1 LLINLFCVFHRFY
14 LSFKRCLL
22 YFYKTNQR
30 SSYNNNI
37 KEVCPT
43 IYFKSNLLLIMKA
56 KLLRVLLLVA
66 IVFTMNSCSSDSSE
80 NTSTSA
86 STQKAMTYT
95 YNSGEIETMALIN
108 AYRVSIGLN
117 ELKEINHISY
127 KSEEHDHYM
136 IANNVVNHNDFVSR
150 SENIMEVLGAKSV
163 SENIAYNYNSPQAAL
178 DAWLKSASHKA
189 NIEGNFTHFG
199 LSIRVNADGKK
210 YYTNIFAKI

>member
-1 LLINLFCVFHRFY
+1 MTYIYETIN
-14 LSFKRCLL
+14 
-22 YFYKTNQR
+22 N

-43 IYFKSNLLLIMKA
+43 IYFKPNLLLIMKA

-66 IVFTMNSCSSDSSE
+66 VIVTMNSCSSDSSE
-80 NTSTSA
+80 ESSTSTQQPMA
-86 STQKAMTYT
+86 YT
-95 YNSGEIETMALIN
+95 YNSTELETMALIN

-150 SENIMEVLGAKSV
+150 SENIMKVLGAKSV
-163 SENIAYNYNSPQAAL
+163 SENIAYNYNSPKAAL
-178 DAWLKSASHKA
+178 DAWLRSPTHKE

-199 LSIRVNADGKK
+199 LSIRVSADGKK
-210 YYTNIFAKI
+210 YYTNIFAKL

>member
-1 LLINLFCVFHRFY
+1 
-14 LSFKRCLL
+14 
-22 YFYKTNQR
+22 
-30 SSYNNNI
+30 
-37 KEVCPT
+37 
-43 IYFKSNLLLIMKA
+43 MKA

-80 NTSTSA
+80 TATDTSSA

-95 YNSGEIETMALIN
+95 YNATEIETMALIN

-127 KSEEHDHYM
+127 KSEEHDNYM
-136 IANNVVNHNDFVSR
+136 ITNNVVNHDDFVSR
-150 SENIMEVLGAKSV
+150 SENIMKVLGAKSV
-163 SENIAYNYNSPQAAL
+163 GENIAYNYNSPQAAL
-178 DAWLKSASHKA
+178 DAWLKSPAHKA

-199 LSIRVNADGKK
+199 LAIRVRKKKKK